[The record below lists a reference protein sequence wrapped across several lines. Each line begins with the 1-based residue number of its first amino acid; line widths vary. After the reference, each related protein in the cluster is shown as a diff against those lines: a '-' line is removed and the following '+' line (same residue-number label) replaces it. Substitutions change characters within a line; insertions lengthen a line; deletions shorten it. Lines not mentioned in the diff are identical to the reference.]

1 MRIDRTDR
9 SLFAGWWF
17 TFDRALFAA
26 IAAICAAGIVVSL
39 AASPAIALKRG
50 LPTFYFVERHVAF
63 VLLALGAMIAVSML
77 TPKLVRRG
85 AALLCLAAIAAMIA
99 TLTVG
104 PEINGAR
111 RWLRLGAFS
120 LQPSEFAKPAFAVLT
135 AWLLAESKH
144 RPDMP
149 AVALSIGLF
158 AILAGLLTL
167 QPDIGQTLLITIVWL
182 ALFYMS
188 GQRLIWVTSFATAG
202 AAALAA
208 AYFLLPHVRSRID
221 RHLGGAGDTYQV
233 DRALQSFVEG
243 GFFGK
248 GPGEGAI
255 KSILPDA
262 HTDFIFAVIG
272 EEYGI
277 LACLALLGLYAFITL
292 RALAHA
298 VESRDLFTRLA
309 IAGLTLM
316 FAIQVLINTGVS
328 VGLLPAKGMTLPL
341 ISSGGSS
348 TIAIGVTLGM
358 LLALMRHRLPA
369 RATWYQSGTTTRSVA
384 HRETDLPVSSLE
396 EASRP

>member
-26 IAAICAAGIVVSL
+26 VAAISAAGIVVSL

-50 LPTFYFVERHVAF
+50 LPTFYFVERHIVFVA
-63 VLLALGAMIAVSML
+63 LALVTMLAVSML
-77 TPKLVRRG
+77 TPKLVRR
-85 AALLCLAAIAAMIA
+85 AALVLLLVSVAAMIA
-99 TLTVG
+99 AVTVG

-111 RWLRLGAFS
+111 RWIRLGAFS
-120 LQPSEFAKPAFAVLT
+120 LQPSEFAKPAFTILT
-135 AWLLAESKH
+135 AWLLSESQR

-149 AVALSIGLF
+149 TVPLAIALY
-158 AILAGLLTL
+158 AILAGLLIL
-167 QPDIGQTLLITIVWL
+167 QPDIGQTLLITLVWL

-188 GQRLIWVTSFATAG
+188 GQRLIWVTGFASAG
-202 AAALAA
+202 AATLTAT
-208 AYFLLPHVRSRID
+208 YFFLPHVRSRID
-221 RHLGGAGDTYQV
+221 RHLGGTGDTYQV

-277 LACLALLGLYAFITL
+277 LACLALLGLYAVITL
-292 RALAHA
+292 RALAYA

-309 IAGLTLM
+309 VAGLTLM

-348 TIAIGVTLGM
+348 TIAIGITLGM
-358 LLALMRHRLPA
+358 VLALMRHRLPA
-369 RATWYQSGTTTRSVA
+369 RAAWYQKGKPAKPAASSDA
-384 HRETDLPVSSLE
+384 DLPVTPLQ
-396 EASRP
+396 EAFRP